1 MPNAATTKP
10 RGARPAL
17 ALSLT
22 LAAGIALSA
31 CTIESYPRG
40 FYIDEEYAEG
50 ITPGFDSQGSVQ
62 LLLGRPTI
70 TNTFDQSS
78 WYYISEVARRRSF
91 SKAKAVERN
100 ILAVHFDAQGMVTE
114 IQRYTLADGRDVDFR
129 KDTTP
134 TRGKKLGLFEQLFG
148 NIGRFSNL
156 PGQQG
161 PGPQQ

>member
-1 MPNAATTKP
+1 MPQPCHRFTRVP
-10 RGARPAL
+10 RAGL
-17 ALSLT
+17 ALGIA
-22 LAAGIALSA
+22 LAAGIALCA
-31 CTIESYPRG
+31 CTIERYPRG
-40 FYIDEEYAEG
+40 FYLDEEFAEG

-100 ILAVHFDAQGMVTE
+100 ILAVHFDEQGMVTE
-114 IQRYTLADGRDVDFR
+114 VQRYTLADGRDVNFR
-129 KDTTP
+129 SDETP
-134 TRGKKLGLFEQLFG
+134 TRGKKLGIFEQIFS

-156 PGQQG
+156 PGQG